1 MFIDFIGLATLALL
15 QECPRHPYDLHRII
29 RGRRWDQ
36 AFHITGLPRS
46 LYHAIDRLARL
57 HLIEPVETTREG
69 NRPER
74 TVYQITEE
82 GREEFRNRL
91 RGLLETPAAERP
103 VLPAALGLA
112 GYASPRM
119 LLDAL
124 EGRVVVLTAE
134 VAAKEAALRA
144 LNEQMRLPRV
154 VLIGAEWERALLQ
167 AELDWVLSLVEEL
180 RSGTLTWDWQ
190 SLASHFAAE
199 QSRREGLGPM
209 S

>member
-1 MFIDFIGLATLALL
+1 MFIDFIGLSTLALL

-29 RGRRWDQ
+29 RARRWDQ
-36 AFHITGLPRS
+36 AFHIGGLPRS
-46 LYHAIDRLARL
+46 LYHAIDRLARF

-82 GREEFRNRL
+82 GRQEFRSRL
-91 RGLLETPAAERP
+91 RSLLETPAAERP

-112 GYASPRM
+112 GYASPGM

-124 EGRVVVLTAE
+124 EGRVVVLMAE
-134 VAAKEAALRA
+134 VAAREAALRA
-144 LNEQMRLPRV
+144 LKEQMRLPRV
-154 VLIGAEWERALLQ
+154 VLIGAEWELAQSR
-167 AELDWVLSLVEEL
+167 AELDWVRSLVEEL
-180 RSGTLTWDWQ
+180 RAGTLTWDWE

-199 QSRREGLGPM
+199 HSRREGLGPM